1 MDANNPTFELG
12 FLYDFEDLENVSKTV
27 TKTSQ
32 AFKHQ
37 QSESATS
44 FVNLSERDLKKY
56 LKINNK
62 TRPRKALTGV
72 FLRSR
77 VSSNFR

>member
-1 MDANNPTFELG
+1 MAANNLTFEFG
-12 FLYDFEDLENVSKTV
+12 FLYDFEDLENVSKMV

-37 QSESATS
+37 QSKSATS
-44 FVNLSERDLKKY
+44 FANLSERDLKKY

-62 TRPRKALTGV
+62 RKEKALTGA
-72 FLRSR
+72 FLLI
-77 VSSNFR
+77 